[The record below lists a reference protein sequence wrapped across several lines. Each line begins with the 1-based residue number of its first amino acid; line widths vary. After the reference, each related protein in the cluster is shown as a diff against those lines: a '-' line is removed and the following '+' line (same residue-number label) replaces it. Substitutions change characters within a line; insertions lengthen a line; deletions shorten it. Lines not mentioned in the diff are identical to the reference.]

1 MSDNGAA
8 VLPAGLTAEALQ
20 GEAVWDEAEFWNATT
35 AAVHAPYCSYSKELV
50 AMFSAYQP
58 VDWAILYQ
66 NGGTHDALGVLFQH
80 AVVLPNECDAGV
92 YSISAK
98 CSVLMTNYRMV
109 VVDGNSV
116 TPIPWEQFVSWSDG
130 IVRWTSNATQRELK
144 IGKSLEDIGKIE
156 SLRSA
161 ADWTSLN
168 PLQIQLLSAT
178 RWGIKK
184 SLGFDLPPLDRA
196 VGKAVAE
203 AIREAATELIRVGA
217 EHARVRA
224 EHAKRSSALRFRS
237 ILLVFVVVFVLPIIG
252 VLLRGY

>member
-1 MSDNGAA
+1 
-8 VLPAGLTAEALQ
+8 
-20 GEAVWDEAEFWNATT
+20 
-35 AAVHAPYCSYSKELV
+35 
-50 AMFSAYQP
+50 MFSAYQP

-66 NGGTHDALGVLFQH
+66 NGGTHDALGVFFQH

-196 VGKAVAE
+196 VGKAVTE
-203 AIREAATELIRVGA
+203 AIREATEALIL
-217 EHARVRA
+217 VRA
-224 EHAKRSSALRFRS
+224 EHAKRSSALAFWT
-237 ILLVFVVVFVLPIIG
+237 IG
-252 VLLRGY
+252 VCVLMIVLCFICVLRRNYFVPLMK